1 MTDDRS
7 EMPDRWQVGTSFEA
21 GLEKLS
27 VSWQRDRRVERLW
40 EKDSSLWTGADEG
53 HWLGWLDIVS
63 EADEL
68 RGVEE
73 FGSRV
78 RESGIT
84 DVLLLGM
91 GGASL
96 GAEVLCSVLAPSDG
110 APALRV
116 LDTTDPAQILRTVTS
131 LAWSRTLVIVSSK
144 SGTTLES
151 TLLSEYVLD
160 QLRAAQGPAAA
171 AAHVVAITDRRS
183 PLDRQAVGEPFRQ
196 VWYGG
201 EAIGGRFSVLS
212 RFGLGPAGVC
222 KVNVTELVSRARRMA
237 VSCGPDVP
245 VAENPGVRLGLALG
259 LAASTGRDKL
269 TVVISPAIGALG
281 VWLEQLLAESLG
293 KSGRGIVP
301 IVDEVL
307 GPPEAYGQ
315 DRLFV
320 YLRLASAP
328 DVEQDVAL
336 ARLAEHGHPVIEL
349 SVSDPLGI
357 GAELFRW
364 ECATAVC
371 ASVLQV
377 NPFDQPDVESS
388 KVAAR
393 AVTQSYVS
401 TGIVPQET
409 PLAETEG
416 LALYATGCYADH
428 LRAAAGAG
436 ASVSQF
442 ISAHLEGFTPGDYCA
457 LLAYLD
463 RSATHRKA
471 LHRMRHMVRDTY
483 RVATSV
489 GFGPRFLHST
499 GQAFKGGTDRG
510 IFLQITSQDLVDVAI
525 PGRDY
530 TFGVIKA
537 AQARGDLQALVDR
550 GRRVLWVH
558 LEPDAK
564 VGLRRLEAEIGA
576 ACS

>member
-1 MTDDRS
+1 
-7 EMPDRWQVGTSFEA
+7 MPERWQVGTSFEA

-27 VSWQRDRRVERLW
+27 DSWQRERRVERLW
-40 EKDSSLWTGADEG
+40 EKDSSLWTGADED
-53 HWLGWLDIVS
+53 HWLGWLDIVP

-68 RGVEE
+68 RGLEE
-73 FGSRV
+73 FGNEV

-131 LAWSRTLVIVSSK
+131 LEWSRTLVIVSSK

-151 TLLSEYVLD
+151 TLFSEYVLD
-160 QLRAAQGPAAA
+160 QLRAAQGSAAA
-171 AAHVVAITDRRS
+171 AGHVVAITDRRS
-183 PLDRQAVGEPFRQ
+183 PLDRQAVAEPFRQ

-212 RFGLGPAGVC
+212 RFGLGPAEVC
-222 KVNVTELVSRARRMA
+222 NVDVTGLVSRARRMA

-269 TVVISPAIGALG
+269 TAVISPAIGALG

-301 IVDEVL
+301 IVDEVV
-307 GPPEAYGQ
+307 GPPGAYGK

-320 YLRLASAP
+320 YLRLSSEP
-328 DVEQDVAL
+328 DLEQDAAL
-336 ARLAEHGHPVIEL
+336 ARLAEDGHPIIEL

-401 TGIVPQET
+401 TGSVPQEM

-416 LALYATGCYADH
+416 LALYAAGCYADQ

-442 ISAHLEGFTPGDYCA
+442 ISAHFEGLKLGDYCA

-483 RVATSV
+483 KVATSV

-499 GQAFKGGTDRG
+499 GQVFKGGADRG
-510 IFLQITSQDLVDVAI
+510 IFLQITSEDLVDVAI

-537 AQARGDLQALVDR
+537 AQARGDLQALADR

-558 LEPDAK
+558 LKPDAK
-564 VGLRRLEAEIGA
+564 AGLRRLEAEIGA